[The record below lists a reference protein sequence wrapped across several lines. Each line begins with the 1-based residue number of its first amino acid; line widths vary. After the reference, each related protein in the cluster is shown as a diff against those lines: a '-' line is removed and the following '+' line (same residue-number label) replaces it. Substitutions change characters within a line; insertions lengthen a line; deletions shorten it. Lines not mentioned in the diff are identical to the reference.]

1 MIAEA
6 ALNPVVCGSLLFLN
20 PLALKLEDEIQQKK
34 FRSETQKLA
43 INLTYTHNW
52 LNAHYSA
59 MFRTSDITMQQFNVL
74 RILRGQYP
82 NPCSVKLIK
91 ERMLDRMSDASR
103 IVDKLKAKEL
113 VDRRECPVDRRS
125 VDILI
130 TDKGLELLK
139 SMDSIDENFKDVF
152 KTLTD
157 EEMKTLNHLLDK
169 LRD

>member
-1 MIAEA
+1 M
-6 ALNPVVCGSLLFLN
+6 
-20 PLALKLEDEIQQKK
+20 KLEDEIQQKK
-34 FRSETQKLA
+34 FKSETQKLA

-103 IVDKLKAKEL
+103 IVDKLKSKGL
-113 VDRRECPVDRRS
+113 LDRRECPMDRRS

-130 TDKGLELLK
+130 TEQGLELLA
-139 SMDSIDENFKDVF
+139 SMDSIDENFKQVF
-152 KTLTD
+152 KTLTE
-157 EEMKTLNHLLDK
+157 EEMQTLNHLLDK